1 MMKKFGFIFFSL
13 LLLSS
18 TKANAITLQGLL
30 TFCSDWEKYNFSSQA
45 QTFDRADLASIVGC
59 SYYMSAWRHAA
70 AMNCQFEFTLQQFL
84 SMADMSDQLRK
95 HLDEKVPELVAF
107 GAFDNLTEA
116 QLAQMTLNFA
126 RAHPEHWNSPAVRHH
141 FEVVDGRGKCS

>member
-1 MMKKFGFIFFSL
+1 MKKIGFIFFSL

-30 TFCSDWEKYNFSSQA
+30 TFCTDWEKYNFSSQA
-45 QTFDRADLASIVGC
+45 QIFDRADFPSIAGC
-59 SYYMSAWRHAA
+59 SYYMGAWRDAA
-70 AMNCQFEFTLQQFL
+70 AMNCSFTFTLENFL
-84 SMADMSDQLRK
+84 SMADMSDDLRK
-95 HLDEKVPELVAF
+95 QLDEKVPEWVSF